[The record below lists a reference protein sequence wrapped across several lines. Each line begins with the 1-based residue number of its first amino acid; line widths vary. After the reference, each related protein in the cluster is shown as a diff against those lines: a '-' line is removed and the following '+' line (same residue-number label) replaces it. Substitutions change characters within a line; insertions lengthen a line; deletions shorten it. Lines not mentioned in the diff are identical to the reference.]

1 MLLIVYILFQVRLY
15 KYNAI
20 SFIILLSFIQYH
32 NKSQSCKDYLVK
44 KRGIDKKEAN
54 KMLQITD
61 NFDYPEDKM
70 AAKPKASG
78 GLAKKGL

>member
-1 MLLIVYILFQVRLY
+1 MLILCY
-15 KYNAI
+15 YP
-20 SFIILLSFIQYH
+20 SFSQ
-32 NKSQSCKDYLVK
+32 QSCKDYLVK

-70 AAKPKASG
+70 AANAKKASG
-78 GLAKKGL
+78 GFAKKGL

>member
-1 MLLIVYILFQVRLY
+1 MPSHALFVY
-15 KYNAI
+15 
-20 SFIILLSFIQYH
+20 LSFNTTHYT
-32 NKSQSCKDYLVK
+32 SQSCKDYLVK

-70 AAKPKASG
+70 APKKASG